1 MTDKQKTQIIS
12 ARKKGVGYASIAK
25 DVGMSKNAV
34 AAFCRR
40 HDLTGDMSDK
50 STNSSESS
58 LCRECGKPLN
68 QVDGMKTR
76 VFCSHQCKSRWW
88 REHPEKLNRKAM
100 YLHQAFFLLGK
111 YVAAFFQTTLLCFHC
126 GYLGTEIE
134 DQFCKIFED
143 GFLFHL
149 QRMNLC
155 EQFICISEDF
165 PGLLVKLD
173 GIRKPKDFRID
184 FI

>member
-12 ARKKGVGYASIAK
+12 ARRNGVGYASIAK

-40 HDLTGDMSDK
+40 HDLTGDLSNK
-50 STNSSESS
+50 NTNISESG

-88 REHPEKLNRKAM
+88 RKHPEKLNRKAM
-100 YLHQAFFLLGK
+100 YDFVCAHCKKTFAAYGNSKRK
-111 YVAAFFQTTLLCFHC
+111 YCSHECYIADRFK
-126 GYLGTEIE
+126 GG
-134 DQFCKIFED
+134 D
-143 GFLFHL
+143 G
-149 QRMNLC
+149 N
-155 EQFICISEDF
+155 E
-165 PGLLVKLD
+165 
-173 GIRKPKDFRID
+173 
-184 FI
+184 